1 MKLYAAFLV
10 AMMVIAPSTL
20 AQPPGGPPVGLDVLP
35 QIVQVQ
41 KVDANANQVA
51 LVAQRT
57 VYKTVAKTVPVEVI
71 ENGVK
76 KIVNQT
82 VNEAVPAIEYIT
94 FQWAA
99 DGKNALDLAGK
110 PLAKEEVYKR
120 LKPGIAVLQLPPGQ
134 KLSTVLQRL
143 YHKDTVILVIGGK

>member
-1 MKLYAAFLV
+1 MKHYAAFLV
-10 AMMVIAPSTL
+10 ATL
-20 AQPPGGPPVGLDVLP
+20 AMIPFASAQPPEGLGVQP
-35 QIVQVQ
+35 QILQVQ

-57 VYKTVAKTVPVEVI
+57 VFKNVAKTVPVEVI

-76 KIVNQT
+76 KT
-82 VNEAVPAIEYIT
+82 VNKLVTETVPVIEYIT
-94 FQWAA
+94 LQWAA
-99 DGKNALDLAGK
+99 DGKNATDIFGNALT
-110 PLAKEEVYKR
+110 KEEVYKR